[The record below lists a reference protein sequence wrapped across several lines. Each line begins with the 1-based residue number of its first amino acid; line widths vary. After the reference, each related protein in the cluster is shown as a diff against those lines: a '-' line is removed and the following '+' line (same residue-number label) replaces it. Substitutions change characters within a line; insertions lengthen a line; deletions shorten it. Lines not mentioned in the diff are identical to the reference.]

1 MSDTSSKPKIVP
13 KSSSDSTSEKLQPWK
28 AHWPQSTM
36 STAHLDSEKFA
47 RALGGR
53 KGASPNQD
61 SFVDGTKVLRVDDF
75 SRFLERLKQ

>member
-1 MSDTSSKPKIVP
+1 MSDPGSTMNNIDSVP
-13 KSSSDSTSEKLQPWK
+13 EQLQPWK

-36 STAHLDSEKFA
+36 STAHLDPKKFA

-61 SFVDGTKVLRVDDF
+61 SFVDGTKAALNLAELLR
-75 SRFLERLKQ
+75 SGKRE